1 MKENYIRL
9 VKDTINEVVQ
19 ENGLEPVELNPETK
33 ILKDT
38 PLDSMGL
45 AIVVT
50 KLEEITGKDPFSKGF
65 ILFTTVNDLAVL
77 YEK

>member
-1 MKENYIRL
+1 MNGQFIQM
-9 VKDTINEVVQ
+9 VKDAINEVIQ
-19 ENGLEPVELNPETK
+19 ENGLESVELSPDTNM
-33 ILKDT
+33 LKDT

-50 KLEEITGKDPFSKGF
+50 KLEESTGKDPFSKGF
-65 ILFTTVNDLAVL
+65 ILFNTISELAAL